1 MNKLPAIILAS
12 LRALSS
18 LRLTVVCLLIGML
31 LIFAGTLDQVHIGI
45 HGAQEKYFRSFATLW
60 KIPGFALGDFHFG
73 YLPLPGGYL
82 IGGILLVNLLA
93 AHISRFRLLWTQSGI
108 FLIHAGIM
116 LLLIGE
122 LLTGLL
128 ADESIMRLDEGERS
142 AYSENNRQTELIF
155 TRDISNDK
163 EQVVAI
169 PEKLLEN
176 SEGETLHHPLLPFS
190 LHIEKFMANAELE
203 LRTKNPSAP
212 PSGATTGIGIQ
223 VTALPKPRTGKL
235 DEHDSTTAL
244 VELRAGDGEKL
255 GKWLFSRNLT
265 VQSFKYRGN
274 TFFMSIRRQRN
285 YKPFTLEL
293 IDFTHDRYAGTNIP
307 KNFSSRLRLVHPAAG
322 VNREVLVFM
331 NNPLRYGGYTFY
343 QQGFDNND
351 TTSILQVVRN
361 PAWIMPYVSCSMV
374 GIGLMIQFGMH
385 LIRFS
390 RRRRKS

>member
-1 MNKLPAIILAS
+1 MNKLPAIILS
-12 LRALSS
+12 FLRPLSS
-18 LRLTVVCLLIGML
+18 LRLTVVCLIIGML

-45 HGAQEKYFRSFATLW
+45 HGAQEKYFRSFVALW
-60 KIPGFALGDFHFG
+60 KIPGLAAGNFHFG

-82 IGGILLVNLLA
+82 IGCILLINLLA
-93 AHISRFRLLWTQSGI
+93 AHISRFRLLWKQSGI
-108 FLIHAGIM
+108 LLIHIGIM

-128 ADESIMRLDEGERS
+128 ADESRMKLDEGERS
-142 AYSENNRQTELIF
+142 AYSENDRKVELVF
-155 TRDISNDK
+155 TRDIDGNR

-169 PEKLLEN
+169 PEKMLEN
-176 SEGETLHHPLLPFS
+176 SEGKILQHPLLPFS
-190 LHIEKFMANAELE
+190 LNVEKFMANAELE

-212 PSGATTGIGIQ
+212 PSGATTGIGMQISA
-223 VTALPKPRTGKL
+223 VAKPRSGKP

-244 VELRAGDGEKL
+244 VELRAEDGKKL

-361 PAWIMPYVSCSMV
+361 PAWVMPYASCSMV
-374 GIGLMIQFGMH
+374 GIGLIIQFGMH
-385 LIRFS
+385 LVRFS
-390 RRRRKS
+390 RRRKKS